1 MGNLFAEFMRQW
13 VQHGMVRMHAW
24 QPVLFQLFSHD
35 RHQSFHPGVV
45 IRPVANDLQT
55 MSQITECVREIGL
68 QFQGCAVALNGFRN
82 ISGIL
87 VNGGQIGVGIGKC
100 RIDLNGSSV
109 AL

>member
-1 MGNLFAEFMRQW
+1 MGDLFAEFMRQW

-35 RHQSFHPGVV
+35 RHQGFHPGVV

-68 QFQGCAVALNGFRN
+68 QFQSCAVALNGFRN